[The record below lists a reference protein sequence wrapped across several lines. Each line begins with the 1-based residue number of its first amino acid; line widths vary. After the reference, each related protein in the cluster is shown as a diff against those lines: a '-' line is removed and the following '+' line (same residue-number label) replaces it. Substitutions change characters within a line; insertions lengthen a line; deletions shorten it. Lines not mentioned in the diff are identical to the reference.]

1 MKMKRT
7 EGIKE
12 IVMAKT
18 TVASVEDK
26 QQKGS
31 LASHPQA
38 KRDATRVMN
47 IIVGHVQGI
56 QRMIEDER
64 YCVDI
69 LKQIAAVQALLTKL
83 ATTISEAHMKHCVRL
98 ATEEGHGEEKID
110 ELMEVFKYLRNA

>member
-1 MKMKRT
+1 MT
-7 EGIKE
+7 
-12 IVMAKT
+12 KT
-18 TVASVEDK
+18 TLATVQEAER
-26 QQKGS
+26 KGS
-31 LASHPQA
+31 LAAHPQA
-38 KRDATRVMN
+38 KHDAARVIN

-83 ATTISEAHMKHCVRL
+83 ANTISEAHMKHCIRL

-110 ELMEVFKYLRNA
+110 ELMEVLKYLRRA